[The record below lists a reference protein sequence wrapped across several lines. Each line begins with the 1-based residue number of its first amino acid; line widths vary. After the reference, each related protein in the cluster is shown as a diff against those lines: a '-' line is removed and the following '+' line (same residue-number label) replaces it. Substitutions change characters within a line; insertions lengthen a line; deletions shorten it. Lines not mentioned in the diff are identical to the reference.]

1 MKKATTIIMTA
12 ALTVGSCM
20 MGTGM
25 NVYAADDLN
34 FVIIPKCV
42 HEWFDAVNQGAQ
54 SQADTLSEQLGKN
67 VNVDYR
73 APSTADVTEQ
83 NTILEQAAAT
93 KPDGIAID
101 PVDYEG
107 SKSVIEEV
115 QAMGIPVM
123 LFDAVVED
131 SGLSSVG
138 NDFKQQAEMEAEK
151 LVELLDGKGKV
162 AVMHGVNNIRNTY

>member
-1 MKKATTIIMTA
+1 MLQNRIRFLNRRQLQNRTVLQ
-12 ALTVGSCM
+12 LT
-20 MGTGM
+20 
-25 NVYAADDLN
+25 
-34 FVIIPKCV
+34 
-42 HEWFDAVNQGAQ
+42 Q
-54 SQADTLSEQLGKN
+54 
-67 VNVDYR
+67 
-73 APSTADVTEQ
+73 
-83 NTILEQAAAT
+83 
-93 KPDGIAID
+93 
-101 PVDYEG
+101 VDYEG

-162 AVMHGVNNIRNTY
+162 AVMHGVTTSATHIERYEGHMEVLKKYPDIEIIDGGASSDDVQTAQQQAAAVIGS